1 VQCEDGS
8 RVRRPSRSRKPSE
21 KMKDVIQAAPAG
33 SAKPGAQRG
42 FHSGKIDPLHSQ
54 HIDIMAKWQDA
65 IPDSA
70 FDSAAL
76 GSDSAALGSDT
87 CVEFREDAIA
97 ISGMLLLPVDMGCDC
112 DVHLTGLEQ
121 DFFSH
126 SEEELLGGNVI
137 RVPGTCSD
145 AETAS

>member
-1 VQCEDGS
+1 MQSEDGACE
-8 RVRRPSRSRKPSE
+8 RRPSRSRKPSE
-21 KMKDVIQAAPAG
+21 KMKDLIEAPPSSG
-33 SAKPGAQRG
+33 KRGAR
-42 FHSGKIDPLHSQ
+42 SGKIDLLDGQ
-54 HIDIMAKWQDA
+54 HADIMTMQDA

-70 FDSAAL
+70 FDSVAL
-76 GSDSAALGSDT
+76 GSDSAAFGSDT

-97 ISGMLLLPVDMGCDC
+97 ISGMLLLPVDMGCNC

>member
-1 VQCEDGS
+1 
-8 RVRRPSRSRKPSE
+8 
-21 KMKDVIQAAPAG
+21 MKDVIQAAPAG

-65 IPDSA
+65 ILDSA

-76 GSDSAALGSDT
+76 GSDSAALGSDCAALGSDT